1 MERNLYYHKME
12 KKMILPS
19 GIYYGSLPDHI
30 IISGVEWIATAT
42 GIVEGITYDKL
53 INSETREMKTIKR
66 EKLLKFLESE
76 QHKE

>member
-1 MERNLYYHKME
+1 ME

-19 GIYYGSLPDHI
+19 GIYYGSLPDYI
-30 IISGVEWIATAT
+30 IISDVEWIVTAT
-42 GIVEGITYDKL
+42 GIVDGVTYDKL

-76 QHKE
+76 QHKK